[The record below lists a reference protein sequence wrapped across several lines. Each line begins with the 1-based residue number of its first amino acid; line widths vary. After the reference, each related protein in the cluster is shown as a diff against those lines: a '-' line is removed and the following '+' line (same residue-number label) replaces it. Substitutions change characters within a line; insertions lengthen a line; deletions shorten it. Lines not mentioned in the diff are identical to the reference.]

1 MSGHFIKHWLLEAYW
16 TSSIGS
22 VAQSAPSITLQIT
35 GAFFHFPP
43 FLEELSNPVLFKKYA
58 IVGDK
63 PKGSIAHPLFGL

>member
-43 FLEELSNPVLFKKYA
+43 
-58 IVGDK
+58 
-63 PKGSIAHPLFGL
+63 SIASFPVAASACTLSPSASIAQKVSHC